1 MPKFPEI
8 PGYKFVKELGKGGM
22 ADVYLA
28 LQDNLNRMVAIKVLI
43 PEVFRDPLFLKRFLR
58 EAQTLSKLI
67 HPNIITVYDVG
78 QTGDTY
84 YIVMEYLQ
92 ESLKER
98 IKTYRKGSPNEVL
111 LLIKQVAGALYYA
124 HQIGFIHRDIK
135 PDNIMFRKD
144 GTPVVVDFGIARAV
158 HSSTKLT
165 RTGMSVGTPSYISP
179 EQAKGEKVDGRSD
192 IYSLGVVFYELLTGK
207 VPYKAENT
215 LGVILKHIE
224 EPVPRLPANLYKYQ
238 GLLNKMMD
246 KNKKKRIRSEA
257 ELDKIIKSLLDFRFP
272 QVTKK
277 EKTKKAKIRDDYA
290 LTKEFARQETGS
302 GVVSGSKGDF
312 KAGSRSISTGKKK
325 KPAMKFKV
333 TSREYKRKNR
343 KWLLGFLLLLFCICG
358 GVILYVVK
366 LKSDYRVLD
375 TEVVKSMI
383 KKNNYFD
390 RIWNK
395 YGKFNNHFNKKVIK
409 RNIVVEDKTT
419 SLMWHYSG
427 SRIPLKYEEIKK
439 WLLNLN
445 RSRYAGYSDWRLP
458 TLKEAASLLSS
469 PDKEG
474 DLFIN
479 KIFSRIQ
486 KSIWTGDKYSN
497 TSAWAVRFDE
507 GYLISYPFD
516 FKNHIRPVRS
526 MQ

>member
-28 LQDNLNRMVAIKVLI
+28 LQENLNRMVAIKVLI
-43 PEVFRDPLFLKRFLR
+43 PEVFRDPLFLKRFMR

-92 ESLKER
+92 ENLKER
-98 IKTYRKGSPNEVL
+98 IKTFRKGNPDEIL
-111 LLIKQVAGALYYA
+111 LLIKQVAGALYHA
-124 HQIGFIHRDIK
+124 HKIGFIHRDIK

-158 HSSTKLT
+158 HSSTKIT
-165 RTGMSVGTPSYISP
+165 RTGMSIGTPSYISP

-192 IYSLGVVFYELLTGK
+192 IYSLGVVLYELLTGK

-224 EPVPRLPANLYKYQ
+224 EPVPRLPSNFYKYQ
-238 GLLNKMMD
+238 GLLNKMME
-246 KNKKKRIRSEA
+246 KNKKKRIRSED
-257 ELDKIIKSLLDFRFP
+257 ELNKILKSLLDFKITP
-272 QVTKK
+272 TAKK
-277 EKTKKAKIRDDYA
+277 EKTKKAKIPDDNA
-290 LTKEFARQETGS
+290 LTKEFARKKRGPEPVTGS
-302 GVVSGSKGDF
+302 KKDFNVRSK
-312 KAGSRSISTGKKK
+312 AISRRKKK
-325 KPAMKFKV
+325 KQGVKIREITRRSGRK
-333 TSREYKRKNR
+333 SRKR
-343 KWLLGFLLLLFCICG
+343 LLGFLILLLFICAG
-358 GVILYVVK
+358 IIYYVFK
-366 LKSDYRVLD
+366 LKSDYTVMD
-375 TEVVKSMI
+375 TEVAKTI
-383 KKNNYFD
+383 IRKNNYFD

-395 YGKFNNHFNKKVIK
+395 YGKFNNQFNKKIIN
-409 RNIVVEDKTT
+409 RNVVVEDKTT

-427 SRIPLKYEEIKK
+427 SRVPLKYEETKN
-439 WLLNLN
+439 WLLKLN
-445 RSRYAGYSDWRLP
+445 SYKYAGYSDWRLP
-458 TLKEAASLLSS
+458 SLKEAASLLCSI
-469 PDKEG
+469 DKSG
-474 DLFIN
+474 DLYID

-486 KSIWTGDKYSN
+486 NSIWTVDKYS
-497 TSAWAVRFDE
+497 TSSAWAVRFDE
-507 GYLISYPFD
+507 GYLISYPLD

-526 MQ
+526 IL